1 MAAKLDGNDDDI
13 IADINVTPLVDI
25 MLVLLIIFM
34 VTATY
39 IMNPSIKVDLPKAVT
54 GDDTQASTLAVVLDK
69 TGALYL
75 NGQPTTEA
83 ALADAVRLAKATRA
97 DTQAIISADLD
108 ASHGAVIHLIDLIKL
123 NGVSRFA
130 INIDPAART
139 LDTSGAKPASEGDVP
154 AGFAPGR

>member
-1 MAAKLDGNDDDI
+1 MAAKLEGDDDDI

-54 GDDTQASTLAVVLDK
+54 GDDTQASTLAIVLEK
-69 TGALYL
+69 SGALYL
-75 NGQPTTEA
+75 NGKPITEQ
-83 ALADAVRLAKATRA
+83 ALADAVRLAKATKP
-97 DTQAIISADLD
+97 DTQAIISADLQS
-108 ASHGAVIHLIDLIKL
+108 SHGEVIHLIDLIKL

-139 LDTSGAKPASEGDVP
+139 LKEQEPAGEPRGGP
-154 AGFAPGR
+154 AGFAPGG